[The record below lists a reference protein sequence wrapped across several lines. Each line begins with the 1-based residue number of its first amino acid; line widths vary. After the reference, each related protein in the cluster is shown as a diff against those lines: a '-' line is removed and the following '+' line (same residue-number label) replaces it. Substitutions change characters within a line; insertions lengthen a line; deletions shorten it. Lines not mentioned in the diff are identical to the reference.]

1 MLEVLDPQEIVRQAT
16 EFYEQEL
23 RLSLEAEHKDEFV
36 AIEPL
41 SRTYYLGQRMS
52 DATRQARVAFPNRR
66 NYLMHIGHETA
77 VQIGWFEP

>member
-1 MLEVLDPQEIVRQAT
+1 MPEVLDSHEIVRQAT

-23 RLSLEAEHKDEFV
+23 RSSLEAEHRDEFV
-36 AIEPL
+36 AIEPV

-52 DATRQARVAFPNRR
+52 DATRQARAAFPNRR
-66 NYLMHIGHETA
+66 SYLMQIGHETA